1 METTKNEMPSYAKI
15 FYNKL
20 SNYLDTKIY
29 FYGSI
34 QRPDY
39 SPKYSDI
46 DADIFTDNEMSTISQ
61 IANFLEIKKN
71 DFKKFIYNLHKT
83 NKVVYGY
90 KIKYKDPEN
99 NFSTEIS
106 VYNEKDKDGV
116 LIEHGSKLNIPFYI
130 TFFLIIL
137 KFFYYNL
144 GLLPKKIYKDI
155 KNWLMNYLIEGKD
168 SEFIVIEI
176 PSEEELLEK
185 NK

>member
-1 METTKNEMPSYAKI
+1 METTKNEMPTYAKI
-15 FYNKL
+15 FFNKL
-20 SNYLDTKIY
+20 SSYLDTKIY

-34 QRPDY
+34 QRADY

-71 DFKKFIYNLHKT
+71 EFKKFIYNLHKT
-83 NKVVYGY
+83 NRVVYGY
-90 KIKYKDPEN
+90 KIKYEDLAN

-106 VYNEKDKDGV
+106 VYNEKDKDAV
-116 LIEHGSKLNIPFYI
+116 LLEHGSKLNIPFYI

-144 GLLPKKIYKDI
+144 GLLPKNIYKDI
-155 KNWLMNYLIEGKD
+155 KNWIMNYVIEGKD
-168 SEFIVIEI
+168 GEFIVIEI
-176 PSEEELLEK
+176 PTDKE
-185 NK
+185 